1 MYALV
6 SSRNRYGY
14 ISSDTAE
21 YCPKSPP
28 LMDILFDGT
37 WDGTVPDSRSSP
49 PQYVISQA
57 VIDAAT
63 DLLQNF
69 TSDSRSYNGVNSS
82 NGSNGSSIK
91 DINLTISSSHLDA
104 LSCKWFLK
112 DDLATQCYVGIH
124 RTVLICASF
133 LFLIFVVGIPLVG
146 AIIIWR
152 KRRIIR
158 YIEMEP

>member
-1 MYALV
+1 MCIG

-14 ISSDTAE
+14 IASDTAE
-21 YCPKSPP
+21 YCPKPPP

-37 WDGTVPDSRSSP
+37 WDGTVPDSRLSP
-49 PQYVISQA
+49 PQDVISQA
-57 VIDAAT
+57 VIDAAS
-63 DLLQNF
+63 DLIQNF
-69 TSDSRSYNGVNSS
+69 TSS
-82 NGSNGSSIK
+82 NGSDGSSIIH
-91 DINLTISSSHLDA
+91 INLTISSSHLDA

-124 RTVLICASF
+124 RTVLIWASF
-133 LFLIFVVGIPLVG
+133 LFLVFVVGIPLVG